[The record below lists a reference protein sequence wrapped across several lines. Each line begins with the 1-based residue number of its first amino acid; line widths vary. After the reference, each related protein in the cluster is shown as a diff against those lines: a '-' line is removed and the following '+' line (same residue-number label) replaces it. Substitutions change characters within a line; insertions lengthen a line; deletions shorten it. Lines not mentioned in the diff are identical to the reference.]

1 MMEQEIKIAA
11 HLEPHRP
18 DICKLIVD
26 RPIYPQG
33 SAYFPNKE
41 AARGSPLG
49 ERLFEIEGV
58 VAVRIAGNEVSV
70 TKPGVEEWR
79 PVAGR
84 VSEIIREHLGSG
96 KPAVAPDFASKR
108 LPDSVIMGKIQ
119 TIFDTQINPAVAAHG
134 GQVSL
139 LDVKEGKIYIQMG
152 GGCQGCGMADVT
164 LRQGI
169 ETAIREAIP
178 DVNEILDVT
187 DHAAGTNPYYT
198 PAKK

>member
-1 MMEQEIKIAA
+1 MEQEITITA
-11 HLEPHRP
+11 HLEPHHP
-18 DICKLIVD
+18 DTCKLIVD

-41 AARGSPLG
+41 ASRGSPLA
-49 ERLFEIEGV
+49 EQLFEIEGV
-58 VAVRIAGNEVSV
+58 VAVRIAENSVSV

-79 PVAGR
+79 PIAGR
-84 VSEIIREHLGSG
+84 VADIIREHLRSG
-96 KPAVAPDFASKR
+96 KPAVAPDFASKG
-108 LPDSVIMGKIQ
+108 LPDSVIRANIQ

-134 GQVSL
+134 GHVEL
-139 LDVKEGKIYIQMG
+139 LDVKGGKVYIQMG

-169 ETAIREAIP
+169 EAAIREAIP
-178 DVNEILDVT
+178 HVDEILDVT
-187 DHAAGTNPYYT
+187 DHAAGMNPYYT